1 MTCELDGDTSCGQS
15 DSYLPTAKAMSI
27 TSGLAQSLSGE
38 LTFGQSLSK
47 KLTLGVATLATLSNL
62 ATLATRAQK
71 KSWISCAIHSEY
83 LHQGTLWMRTGV
95 DM

>member
-1 MTCELDGDTSCGQS
+1 MTCESDGDTSCGQS
-15 DSYLPTAKAMSI
+15 DSCLPIAKAMSI

-71 KSWISCAIHSEY
+71 KSLDFMCY
-83 LHQGTLWMRTGV
+83 TQ
-95 DM
+95 